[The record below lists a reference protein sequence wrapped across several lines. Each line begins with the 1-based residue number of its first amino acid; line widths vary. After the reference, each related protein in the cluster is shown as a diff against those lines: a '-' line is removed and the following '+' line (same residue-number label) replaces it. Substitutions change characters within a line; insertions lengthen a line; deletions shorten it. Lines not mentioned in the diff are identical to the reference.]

1 MPKVDWR
8 NKFKVG
14 SRVIYTSGNFGDAVN
29 NPLWNGK
36 YGQIVGTIIEV
47 KDEGFPLRVRWDN
60 GWENTYR
67 YEDLE
72 IWRTFKIGDVVKV
85 VKITVDKQELLNKQ
99 GKVVE
104 IADMEKEWIGVEFF
118 EFISGHS
125 CNGLGREGFCYYLPL
140 ECLQLV
146 TRNEKR
152 VIISYSKK
160 EVLDD
165 LLTKY
170 PKLSRYFKQ

>member
-1 MPKVDWR
+1 MPTVGRR
-8 NKFKVG
+8 NFKVG
-14 SRVIYTSGNFGDAVN
+14 DRVIYISGNFGDSLS

-36 YGQIVGTIIEV
+36 YGQIVGTIIE
-47 KDEGFPLRVRWDN
+47 KKEEGFPFRVEWDN
-60 GWENTYR
+60 GHVNTYR
-67 YEDLE
+67 YGDLE
-72 IWRTFKIGDVVKV
+72 LWRGFKVGDVVKV
-85 VKITVDKQELLNKQ
+85 IKILGIAKSELLNKQ
-99 GKVVE
+99 GKV
-104 IADMEKEWIGVEFF
+104 IDIEKEWIGVEFF

-125 CNGLGREGFCYYLPL
+125 CNGLGRQGYCYYLPS

-170 PKLSRYFKQ
+170 PKLSKYFKQ

>member
-1 MPKVDWR
+1 MPTVGWR

-14 SRVIYTSGNFGDAVN
+14 SRVIYTSGNFGDSLS

-36 YGQIVGTIIEV
+36 YGQIVGTIIE
-47 KDEGFPLRVRWDN
+47 KKEEGFPLRVEWDN
-60 GWENTYR
+60 GYVNTYR
-67 YEDLE
+67 YGDLE
-72 IWRTFKIGDVVKV
+72 LWRGFKVGDVVKV
-85 VKITVDKQELLNKQ
+85 VKITVIEKQELLNKQ
-99 GKVVE
+99 GKVIDDTE
-104 IADMEKEWIGVEFF
+104 QEWIGVEFF

-125 CNGLGREGFCYYLPL
+125 CNGLGRQGYCYYLPP

-152 VIISYSKK
+152 PIISYSKK

-170 PKLSRYFKQ
+170 PKLSKHFKQ